1 MVRDVFYGVVCLFL
15 GGMMFVN
22 WWFAMFSDSG
32 YGKGCRSMLW
42 GDFSLGRNTVAI
54 IEPAVG
60 GFMTFGG
67 AAMLAGVAGF
77 GNDSV
82 LMSFF
87 APATLISL
95 AVAALGLIP
104 FPLPAPM
111 YPEWQLEKRRRLAA
125 RSGAGSAE
133 EVWRRAGYPT
143 GDPDVPEGFEEEVS
157 PYQTPRRYSGRHKR
171 RRRWLPWS

>member
-1 MVRDVFYGVVCLFL
+1 MVRDVFYGVVGLFL

-42 GDFSLGRNTVAI
+42 GDFSLGRNTVAV

-60 GFMTFGG
+60 VVFVFGG
-67 AAMLAGVAGF
+67 AGGLLMTVGGMGTRPLPVALLMIAVIALMVML
-77 GNDSV
+77 
-82 LMSFF
+82 
-87 APATLISL
+87 
-95 AVAALGLIP
+95 LGLIP
-104 FPLPAPM
+104 FRLPAPM
-111 YPEWQLEKRRRLAA
+111 YPEWQLEKRRRRDA
-125 RSGAGSAE
+125 RSGAGAAE
-133 EVWRRAGYPT
+133 EVWLRAGFST

>member
-1 MVRDVFYGVVCLFL
+1 MRDLFFGVVCLFL

-42 GDFSLGRNTVAI
+42 GDFSLGRNTVAV

-60 GFMTFGG
+60 VVFVFGG
-67 AAMLAGVAGF
+67 AGGLLMTVGGMGTRPLPVALLMIAVIALMVML
-77 GNDSV
+77 
-82 LMSFF
+82 
-87 APATLISL
+87 
-95 AVAALGLIP
+95 LGLIP

-111 YPEWQLEKRRRLAA
+111 YPEWQLEKRRRRVA

-133 EVWRRAGYPT
+133 EVWRRAGFST
-143 GDPDVPEGFEEEVS
+143 GDPDVPEGFEEEFS

>member
-60 GFMTFGG
+60 VVLVFGG
-67 AAMLAGVAGF
+67 AGGLLMTVGGMGTRPLPVAL
-77 GNDSV
+77 
-82 LMSFF
+82 LM
-87 APATLISL
+87 I
-95 AVAALGLIP
+95 AVIALMVMILGLIP
-104 FPLPAPM
+104 FRLPAPM

-133 EVWRRAGYPT
+133 EVWRRAGFST

-171 RRRWLPWS
+171 KRRWLPWS

>member
-42 GDFSLGRNTVAI
+42 GDFSLGRNTVAV

-60 GFMTFGG
+60 VVFVFGG
-67 AAMLAGVAGF
+67 AGGLLMTVGGMGTRPLPVALLMIAVIALMVML
-77 GNDSV
+77 
-82 LMSFF
+82 
-87 APATLISL
+87 
-95 AVAALGLIP
+95 LGLIP
-104 FPLPAPM
+104 FRLPAPM

-133 EVWRRAGYPT
+133 EVWRRAGYPS

>member
-1 MVRDVFYGVVCLFL
+1 MRDLFFGVVCLFL

-42 GDFSLGRNTVAI
+42 GDFSLGRNTVAV

-60 GFMTFGG
+60 VVFVFGG
-67 AAMLAGVAGF
+67 AGGLLMTVGGMGTRPLPVALLMIAVIALMVML
-77 GNDSV
+77 
-82 LMSFF
+82 
-87 APATLISL
+87 
-95 AVAALGLIP
+95 LGLIP
-104 FPLPAPM
+104 FRLPAPM

-133 EVWRRAGYPT
+133 EVWRRAGYPS

>member
-1 MVRDVFYGVVCLFL
+1 MRDLFFGVVCLFL

-42 GDFSLGRNTVAI
+42 GDFSLGRNTVAV

-60 GFMTFGG
+60 VVFVFGG
-67 AAMLAGVAGF
+67 AGGLLMTVGGMGTRPLPVALLMIAVIALMVML
-77 GNDSV
+77 
-82 LMSFF
+82 
-87 APATLISL
+87 
-95 AVAALGLIP
+95 LGLIP
-104 FPLPAPM
+104 FRLPAPM
-111 YPEWQLEKRRRLAA
+111 YPEWQLEKRRRRDA
-125 RSGAGSAE
+125 RSGAGAAE
-133 EVWRRAGYPT
+133 EVWLRAGFST

>member
-1 MVRDVFYGVVCLFL
+1 
-15 GGMMFVN
+15 
-22 WWFAMFSDSG
+22 
-32 YGKGCRSMLW
+32 
-42 GDFSLGRNTVAI
+42 
-54 IEPAVG
+54 
-60 GFMTFGG
+60 
-67 AAMLAGVAGF
+67 MLAGVAGF

-171 RRRWLPWS
+171 RRKWLP

>member
-1 MVRDVFYGVVCLFL
+1 MRDLFFGVVCLFL

-42 GDFSLGRNTVAI
+42 GDFSLGRNTVAV

-60 GFMTFGG
+60 VVFVFGG
-67 AAMLAGVAGF
+67 AGGLLMTVGGMGTRPLPVALLMIAVIALMVML
-77 GNDSV
+77 
-82 LMSFF
+82 
-87 APATLISL
+87 
-95 AVAALGLIP
+95 LGLIP
-104 FPLPAPM
+104 FRLPAPM

>member
-1 MVRDVFYGVVCLFL
+1 MMRDLFFGVVCLFL

-42 GDFSLGRNTVAI
+42 GDFSLGRNTVAV

-60 GFMTFGG
+60 VVFVFGG
-67 AAMLAGVAGF
+67 AGGLLMTVGGMGTRPLPVALLMIAVIALMVML
-77 GNDSV
+77 
-82 LMSFF
+82 
-87 APATLISL
+87 
-95 AVAALGLIP
+95 LGLIP
-104 FPLPAPM
+104 FRLPAPM

-133 EVWRRAGYPT
+133 EVWRRAGYPS

>member
-1 MVRDVFYGVVCLFL
+1 MVRDVFYGVVGLFL

-42 GDFSLGRNTVAI
+42 GDFSLGRNTVAV

-60 GFMTFGG
+60 VVFVFGG
-67 AAMLAGVAGF
+67 AGGLLMTVGGMGTRPLPVALLMIAVIALMVML
-77 GNDSV
+77 
-82 LMSFF
+82 
-87 APATLISL
+87 
-95 AVAALGLIP
+95 LGLIP
-104 FPLPAPM
+104 FRLPAPM

>member
-1 MVRDVFYGVVCLFL
+1 MRDLFFGVVCLFL

-42 GDFSLGRNTVAI
+42 GDFSLGRNTVAV

-60 GFMTFGG
+60 VVFVFGG
-67 AAMLAGVAGF
+67 AGGLLMTVGGMGTRPLPVALLMIAVIALMVML
-77 GNDSV
+77 
-82 LMSFF
+82 
-87 APATLISL
+87 
-95 AVAALGLIP
+95 LGLIP
-104 FPLPAPM
+104 FRLPAPM
-111 YPEWQLEKRRRLAA
+111 YPEWQLEKRRRRVA

-133 EVWRRAGYPT
+133 EVWRRAGFST

>member
-1 MVRDVFYGVVCLFL
+1 MVRDVFYGVVGLFL

-22 WWFAMFSDSG
+22 WWFAMFSDRG

-42 GDFSLGRNTVAI
+42 GDFSLGRNTVAV

-60 GFMTFGG
+60 VVFVFGG
-67 AAMLAGVAGF
+67 AGGLLMTVGGMGTRPLPVALLMIAVIALMVML
-77 GNDSV
+77 
-82 LMSFF
+82 
-87 APATLISL
+87 
-95 AVAALGLIP
+95 LGLIP
-104 FPLPAPM
+104 FRLPAPM
-111 YPEWQLEKRRRLAA
+111 YPEWQLEKRRRRVA

-133 EVWRRAGYPT
+133 EVWRRAGFST

>member
-1 MVRDVFYGVVCLFL
+1 MVKDVLNGVGCLFL

-95 AVAALGLIP
+95 AVAALG
-104 FPLPAPM
+104 
-111 YPEWQLEKRRRLAA
+111 
-125 RSGAGSAE
+125 
-133 EVWRRAGYPT
+133 
-143 GDPDVPEGFEEEVS
+143 
-157 PYQTPRRYSGRHKR
+157 
-171 RRRWLPWS
+171 

>member
-1 MVRDVFYGVVCLFL
+1 VFYGVVGLFL

-42 GDFSLGRNTVAI
+42 GDFSLGRNTVAV

-60 GFMTFGG
+60 GFMLFGG
-67 AAMLAGVAGF
+67 AAMLVGVAGF

-87 APATLISL
+87 APAALLSL
-95 AVAALGLIP
+95 LVAALGLIP

-111 YPEWQLEKRRRLAA
+111 YPEWQLEKRRRRAA

>member
-1 MVRDVFYGVVCLFL
+1 
-15 GGMMFVN
+15 MFVN

-42 GDFSLGRNTVAI
+42 GDFSLGRNTVAV

-60 GFMTFGG
+60 VVFVFGG
-67 AAMLAGVAGF
+67 AGGLLMTVGGMGTRPLPVALLMIAVIALMVML
-77 GNDSV
+77 
-82 LMSFF
+82 
-87 APATLISL
+87 
-95 AVAALGLIP
+95 LGLIP
-104 FPLPAPM
+104 FRLPAPM
-111 YPEWQLEKRRRLAA
+111 YPEWQLEKRRRRVA

-133 EVWRRAGYPT
+133 EVWRRAGFST

>member
-1 MVRDVFYGVVCLFL
+1 MFYGVVGLFL

-87 APATLISL
+87 APVTLISL

>member
-1 MVRDVFYGVVCLFL
+1 MLNGVGCLFL

>member
-1 MVRDVFYGVVCLFL
+1 MVKDVFNGVGCLFL

-42 GDFSLGRNTVAI
+42 GDFSLGRNTVAV

-60 GFMTFGG
+60 VVFVFGG
-67 AAMLAGVAGF
+67 AGGLLMTVGGMGTRPLPVALLMIAVIALMVML
-77 GNDSV
+77 
-82 LMSFF
+82 
-87 APATLISL
+87 
-95 AVAALGLIP
+95 LGLIP
-104 FPLPAPM
+104 FRLPAPM
-111 YPEWQLEKRRRLAA
+111 YPEWQLEKRRRRAA

-133 EVWRRAGYPT
+133 EVWRRAGFST

-157 PYQTPRRYSGRHKR
+157 PYRTPRRYSGRHKR

>member
-1 MVRDVFYGVVCLFL
+1 MVRDVFYGVVGLFL

-42 GDFSLGRNTVAI
+42 GDFSLGRNTVAV

-60 GFMTFGG
+60 VVFVFGG
-67 AAMLAGVAGF
+67 AGGLLMTVGGMGTRPLPVALLMIAVIALMVML
-77 GNDSV
+77 
-82 LMSFF
+82 
-87 APATLISL
+87 
-95 AVAALGLIP
+95 LGLIP
-104 FPLPAPM
+104 FRLPAPM

-133 EVWRRAGYPT
+133 EVWRRAGYPS

>member
-42 GDFSLGRNTVAI
+42 GSFSLGRNTVAV

-60 GFMTFGG
+60 GLMTFGG
-67 AAMLAGVAGF
+67 CGLLAQAAGF
-77 GNDSV
+77 ETGDLV
-82 LMSFF
+82 TSFF
-87 APATLISL
+87 GVGFFLSMVVGI
-95 AVAALGLIP
+95 LGLIP

-111 YPEWQLEKRRRLAA
+111 YPEWQLEKRRRRAA

-133 EVWRRAGYPT
+133 EVWRRAGFST

-157 PYQTPRRYSGRHKR
+157 PYRTPRRYSGRHKR

>member
-1 MVRDVFYGVVCLFL
+1 MVRDVFYGVVGLFL
-15 GGMMFVN
+15 GGRMFVN

-42 GDFSLGRNTVAI
+42 GDFSLVRNTVAV

-60 GFMTFGG
+60 VVFVFGG
-67 AAMLAGVAGF
+67 AGGLLMTVGGMGTRPLPVALLMIAVIALMVML
-77 GNDSV
+77 
-82 LMSFF
+82 
-87 APATLISL
+87 
-95 AVAALGLIP
+95 LGLIP
-104 FPLPAPM
+104 FRLPAPM
-111 YPEWQLEKRRRLAA
+111 YPEWQLEKRRRRVA

-133 EVWRRAGYPT
+133 EVWRRAGFST

>member
-1 MVRDVFYGVVCLFL
+1 MRDLFFGVVCLFL

-42 GDFSLGRNTVAI
+42 GDFSLGRNTVAV

-60 GFMTFGG
+60 VVFVFGG
-67 AAMLAGVAGF
+67 AGGLLMTVGGMGTRPLPVALLMIAVIALMVML
-77 GNDSV
+77 
-82 LMSFF
+82 
-87 APATLISL
+87 
-95 AVAALGLIP
+95 LGLIP
-104 FPLPAPM
+104 FRLPAPM
-111 YPEWQLEKRRRLAA
+111 YPEWQLEKRRRRAA

-133 EVWRRAGYPT
+133 EAWLRAGYPT

>member
-1 MVRDVFYGVVCLFL
+1 MRDLFFGVVCLFL

-42 GDFSLGRNTVAI
+42 GDFSLGRNTVAV

-60 GFMTFGG
+60 VVFVFGG
-67 AAMLAGVAGF
+67 VGGLLMTVGGMGVRPLPVALLMIAVIALMVML
-77 GNDSV
+77 
-82 LMSFF
+82 
-87 APATLISL
+87 
-95 AVAALGLIP
+95 LGLIP
-104 FPLPAPM
+104 FRLPAPM
-111 YPEWQLEKRRRLAA
+111 YPEWQLEKRRRRAA

-133 EVWRRAGYPT
+133 EVWRRAGFST

-157 PYQTPRRYSGRHKR
+157 PYRTPRRYSGRHKR

>member
-1 MVRDVFYGVVCLFL
+1 MVKDVLNGVGCLFL

-42 GDFSLGRNTVAI
+42 GDFSLGRNTVAV

-60 GFMTFGG
+60 VVFVFGG
-67 AAMLAGVAGF
+67 AGGLLMTVGGMGTRPLPVALLMIAVIALMVML
-77 GNDSV
+77 
-82 LMSFF
+82 
-87 APATLISL
+87 
-95 AVAALGLIP
+95 LGLIP
-104 FPLPAPM
+104 FRLPAPM
-111 YPEWQLEKRRRLAA
+111 YPEWQLEKRRRRAA

-133 EVWRRAGYPT
+133 EVWRRAGFST

-157 PYQTPRRYSGRHKR
+157 PYRTPRRYSGRHKR

>member
-1 MVRDVFYGVVCLFL
+1 MVRDVFYGVVGLFL

-42 GDFSLGRNTVAI
+42 GDFSLGRNTVAV

-60 GFMTFGG
+60 VVFVFGG
-67 AAMLAGVAGF
+67 AGGLLMTVGGMGTRPLPVALLMIAVIALMVML
-77 GNDSV
+77 
-82 LMSFF
+82 
-87 APATLISL
+87 
-95 AVAALGLIP
+95 LGLIP
-104 FPLPAPM
+104 FRLPAPM
-111 YPEWQLEKRRRLAA
+111 YPEWQLEKRRRRVA
-125 RSGAGSAE
+125 RAGAGSAE
-133 EVWRRAGYPT
+133 EVWRRAGFST

>member
-1 MVRDVFYGVVCLFL
+1 MMRDLFFGVVCLFL
-15 GGMMFVN
+15 GGLMLVN
-22 WWFAMFSDSG
+22 WWFAMFSDSA

-42 GDFSLGRNTVAI
+42 GDFSLGRNTVAV

-60 GFMTFGG
+60 VVFVFGG
-67 AAMLAGVAGF
+67 AGGLLMTVGGMGTRPLPVALLMIAVIALMVML
-77 GNDSV
+77 
-82 LMSFF
+82 
-87 APATLISL
+87 
-95 AVAALGLIP
+95 LGLIP
-104 FPLPAPM
+104 FRLPAPM
-111 YPEWQLEKRRRLAA
+111 YPEWQLEKRRRRVA

-133 EVWRRAGYPT
+133 EVWRRAGFST

>member
-1 MVRDVFYGVVCLFL
+1 MFYGVVCLFL

-42 GDFSLGRNTVAI
+42 GDFSLGRNTVAV

-60 GFMTFGG
+60 VVFVFGG
-67 AAMLAGVAGF
+67 AGGLLMTVGGMGTRPLPVALLMIAVIALMVML
-77 GNDSV
+77 
-82 LMSFF
+82 
-87 APATLISL
+87 
-95 AVAALGLIP
+95 LGLIP
-104 FPLPAPM
+104 FRLPAPM

>member
-133 EVWRRAGYPT
+133 EVWRRAGFST

>member
-1 MVRDVFYGVVCLFL
+1 MRDLFFGVVCLFL

-42 GDFSLGRNTVAI
+42 GDFSLGRNTVAV

-60 GFMTFGG
+60 VVFVFGG
-67 AAMLAGVAGF
+67 AGGLLMTVGGMGTRPLPVALLMIAVIALMVML
-77 GNDSV
+77 
-82 LMSFF
+82 
-87 APATLISL
+87 
-95 AVAALGLIP
+95 LGLIP
-104 FPLPAPM
+104 FRLPAPM
-111 YPEWQLEKRRRLAA
+111 YPEWQLEKRRRRVA

-133 EVWRRAGYPT
+133 EVWRRAGFST

-171 RRRWLPWS
+171 RRKWLP

>member
-1 MVRDVFYGVVCLFL
+1 MVRDVFYGVVGLFL

-42 GDFSLGRNTVAI
+42 GDFSLGRNTVAV

-60 GFMTFGG
+60 VVFVFGG
-67 AAMLAGVAGF
+67 AGGLLMTVGGMGTRPLPVALLMIAVIALMVML
-77 GNDSV
+77 
-82 LMSFF
+82 
-87 APATLISL
+87 
-95 AVAALGLIP
+95 LGLIP

-111 YPEWQLEKRRRLAA
+111 YPEWQLEKRRRRDA
-125 RSGAGSAE
+125 RSGAGAAE

-171 RRRWLPWS
+171 KRRWLPWS

>member
-1 MVRDVFYGVVCLFL
+1 MRDLFFGVVCLFL

-42 GDFSLGRNTVAI
+42 GDFSLGRNTVAV

-60 GFMTFGG
+60 VVFVFGG
-67 AAMLAGVAGF
+67 AGGLLMTVGGMGTRPLPVALLMIAVIALMVML
-77 GNDSV
+77 
-82 LMSFF
+82 
-87 APATLISL
+87 
-95 AVAALGLIP
+95 LGLIP
-104 FPLPAPM
+104 FRLPAPM
-111 YPEWQLEKRRRLAA
+111 YPEWQLEKRRRRAA

-133 EVWRRAGYPT
+133 EVWRRAGFSA

>member
-1 MVRDVFYGVVCLFL
+1 MVKDVLNGVGCLFL

-42 GDFSLGRNTVAI
+42 GDFSLGRNTVAV

-60 GFMTFGG
+60 VVFVFGG
-67 AAMLAGVAGF
+67 AGGLLMTVGGMGTRPLPVALLMIAVIALMVML
-77 GNDSV
+77 
-82 LMSFF
+82 
-87 APATLISL
+87 
-95 AVAALGLIP
+95 LGLIP
-104 FPLPAPM
+104 FRLPAPM
-111 YPEWQLEKRRRLAA
+111 YPEWQLEKRRRRAA

-133 EVWRRAGYPT
+133 EVWRRAGFST

-157 PYQTPRRYSGRHKR
+157 PYRTPRRYSGRHKR
-171 RRRWLPWS
+171 KRRWLPWS

>member
-60 GFMTFGG
+60 VVLVFGG
-67 AAMLAGVAGF
+67 AGGLLMTVGGMGARPLPVALLMIAVIALMVML
-77 GNDSV
+77 
-82 LMSFF
+82 
-87 APATLISL
+87 
-95 AVAALGLIP
+95 LGLIP
-104 FPLPAPM
+104 FRLPAPM

-133 EVWRRAGYPT
+133 EVWRRAGFST

-171 RRRWLPWS
+171 KRRWLPWS

>member
-1 MVRDVFYGVVCLFL
+1 MVRDVFYGVVGLFL

-42 GDFSLGRNTVAI
+42 GDFSLGRNTVAV

-60 GFMTFGG
+60 VVFVFGG
-67 AAMLAGVAGF
+67 AGGLLMTVGGMGTRPLPVALLMIAVIALMVML
-77 GNDSV
+77 
-82 LMSFF
+82 
-87 APATLISL
+87 
-95 AVAALGLIP
+95 LGLIP
-104 FPLPAPM
+104 FRLPAPM
-111 YPEWQLEKRRRLAA
+111 YPEWQLEKRRRRAA

-133 EVWRRAGYPT
+133 EVWRRAGFST

-157 PYQTPRRYSGRHKR
+157 PYRTPRRYSGRHKR